1 MEKNSNLKFSFS
13 ADQGMLEGEERL
25 PDLRDGLLRQD
36 LARPRPRLLHDPLR
50 AAATDRDETRR
61 RRQRRSLVRRRARVR
76 GHRVPLQRLADDA
89 DDAEET
95 SGRDLELFG
104 GNR

>member
-1 MEKNSNLKFSFS
+1 
-13 ADQGMLEGEERL
+13 MLEGEEGL

-76 GHRVPLQRLADDA
+76 GHRVPLQRLADDT

-95 SGRDLELFG
+95 SG
-104 GNR
+104 